1 MNTVSKQIGYDYL
14 KAKSTPDSIISG
26 PKYRFTIL
34 TEALIRMEYSEE
46 GIFEDRPTLLASNR
60 LFPKPEFKFKEDT
73 LKLVIETKY
82 FKLTY
87 RKNKPFKGSSL
98 LPDVNLKV
106 ELPGTTRIWHYN
118 HPEVRNFGTPGKQLT
133 DENGKINFVKG
144 LYSTDGFACI
154 DDSKTNIILE
164 SGDIEK
170 RPKNTLDL
178 YLFTYHNDFGKCLI
192 DYYNLT
198 GFPPMLPRYAL
209 GNWWSKDVSYSDSEL
224 NELVKD
230 FEDNDIPISL
240 VLLNHDWHINN
251 YNDKT
256 NIKSG
261 FKFNLEYFPN
271 YIETINN
278 FHRHNIRLGL
288 SIDPTSGIYPYEN
301 NYLNYKNFLGSTDEI
316 IPFNAFDGKTY
327 IAYFNFLIKPLLDLN
342 IDAFWLNNNDVPRDV
357 QAALNIYHSANVM
370 NLNRRIM
377 LLTSSALVVPH
388 KYPILY
394 SGNSIVDW
402 NTLKKIPFH
411 NLSSTNIGVSWWSHD
426 IGGFHKGI
434 EDNELYTRFVQL
446 GVFSPIFKFGSE
458 GGKYYKREPWLWEV
472 KTQNIV
478 KNFLNLRHRLIPYI
492 YTEMYKYHKMG
503 IPLIK
508 PLYYKAPKMYD
519 DVIYRNEYYFGS
531 EFFVTPIIDRKDTD
545 MNRVIHRFYLPE
557 GEWYEYFSGKKFIGG
572 KKYLYF
578 VKDEDYPVFVKAGG
592 IIPLSNNEN
601 NTIDVPKDMEIEIFP
616 GQSNTYN
623 LYEDDGIS
631 YAYQNGNFI
640 ITSIE
645 YQYMENN
652 YHINVKPV
660 SGKAG
665 VIPSLRNYK
674 FRFRNTKEASE
685 VSALS
690 NNVPINANSYIDEKD
705 LIVEINNVSTTSV
718 LSINIS
724 GNNINIET
732 NRIINE
738 EIASIINDIQIETEM
753 KEKIDSIVFSSMSIK
768 KKRIAIKKLQ
778 RIFFQRKGLDIRYI
792 NLFRKL
798 LEYVE

>member
-1 MNTVSKQIGYDYL
+1 MNTISKQIGYDYV
-14 KAKSTPDSIISG
+14 KAKALSDNIISG
-26 PKYRFTIL
+26 PKYRFTVL
-34 TEALIRMEYSEE
+34 TESLVRMEYNED
-46 GIFEDRPTLLASNR
+46 GIFEDRPTLFAQNR
-60 LFPKPEFKFKEDT
+60 LFSKPEFNFKEDT
-73 LKLVIETKY
+73 LKLVIQTKY

-118 HPEVRNFGTPGKQLT
+118 HPEVRNFGTPGKRLT

-144 LYSTDGFACI
+144 LYSADGFACI
-154 DDSKTNIILE
+154 DDSKTDIILE

-170 RPKNTLDL
+170 RPKNTVDL
-178 YLFTYHNDFGKCLI
+178 YLFTYHTDFGKCLV
-192 DYYNLT
+192 DYFNLT

-209 GNWWSKDVSYSDSEL
+209 GNWWSKDVSYSDEEL
-224 NELVKD
+224 EELVKD

-240 VLLNHDWHINN
+240 ILLNHEWHINS
-251 YNDKT
+251 YNDKK

-261 FKFNLEYFPN
+261 FNFNLEHFPN
-271 YIETINN
+271 YQETINN
-278 FHRHNIRLGL
+278 VHKHNIKLGL
-288 SIDPTSGIYPYEN
+288 SIDPTDGIYPYEN
-301 NYLNYKNFLGSTDEI
+301 NYLNYKNFLGSSEEV

-342 IDAFWLNNNDVPRDV
+342 IDAFWLNNNNIPNDI

-370 NLNRRIM
+370 NLNKRTM
-377 LLTSSALVVPH
+377 LLTSSALVAPH

-478 KNFLNLRHRLIPYI
+478 KNYLNLRHRLIPYL

-503 IPLIK
+503 VPLIK
-508 PLYYKAPKMYD
+508 PLYYKEPKMYD
-519 DVIYRNEYYFGS
+519 DTIYRNEYYFGS
-531 EFFVTPIIDRKDTD
+531 QFFVTPIIDKKDTD

-557 GEWYEYFSGKKFIGG
+557 GQWYEYFSGKKFVGG

-601 NTIDVPKDMEIEIFP
+601 NIIDVPKNMEIEIFP
-616 GQSNTYN
+616 GQSNIYN

-631 YAYQNGNFI
+631 YNYENGYFM

-652 YHINVKPV
+652 YHVTIKPI

-665 VIPSLRNYK
+665 VVPSLRNYK

-685 VSALS
+685 INALS
-690 NNVPINANSYIDEKD
+690 NNVPIAVHSYIDEKD
-705 LIVEINNVSTTSV
+705 LIVEINDVSTTSI

-753 KEKIDSIVFSSMSIK
+753 KEKIDSIVFSNMSIK